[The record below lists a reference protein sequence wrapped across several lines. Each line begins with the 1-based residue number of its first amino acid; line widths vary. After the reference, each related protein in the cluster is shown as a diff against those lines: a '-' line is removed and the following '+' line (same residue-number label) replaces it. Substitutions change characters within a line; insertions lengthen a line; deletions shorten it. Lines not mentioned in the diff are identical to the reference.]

1 MTTRREILEAVRAG
15 AMTPEAAYAQIAAL
29 AKEGG
34 SGGADQADRTDPME
48 RTDRSHG
55 ADAAGDGIAVIG
67 MAGRFPGAA
76 DVGEYWRNLCEGR
89 DSVGEVPP
97 ARWDHAAY
105 YSADS
110 KAPGKCATKWGGF
123 LADADKFDP
132 LFFNL
137 SPREAERMDPQQR
150 LFLQEAW
157 KAFEDAGCADER
169 LQALKCGVFV
179 GCKDGDYRDRL
190 RAGGTDAYGLMGND
204 SAILSA
210 RIAYHLN
217 LHGPAISV
225 DTACSSSAVALHLAC
240 ESLRS
245 GACELALAGGAVL
258 MTSPESFVTLSR
270 LNAFSATGRC
280 RAFAAGADGFVPAEA
295 VAAVVLKPL
304 AAARRD
310 GDRIYGVIRGTAVNQ
325 DGRSNGIT
333 APSAPAQTALIREL
347 YDRLKLDPTTI
358 GYIETH
364 GTGTALGDPIEVE
377 GLTRAFRHY
386 TERRGFCA
394 LGAVKSNTGHPML
407 ASGVSALIKVLLCL
421 RHRELVPSLHFDAPN
436 PHIDFE
442 GSPFFVNT
450 RRQAWAVPA
459 GGLRRAG
466 LSSFGF
472 SGTNVHLVV
481 EEAEG
486 VEKDGKDLTDRT
498 NGTDRTD
505 LTSRVRLYAFS
516 GKTTEALLRRAAE
529 LAAWLRGPEGAAASA
544 ADIAWTLGAGRTH
557 LAERAA
563 VVAKSKAELLGVL
576 DRVLAEGVDSAAWR
590 RGAPAP
596 ENERGELTARAEALA
611 ADGRTLRA
619 GEARETL
626 EALATLYGRGASLP
640 WRTVTA
646 GGRTISLPAYPFAR
660 ERHWI
665 EWPARKTETE
675 DKTYG
680 ANGKD
685 GTDRATVGGEL
696 NFYTTRWEPVE
707 GRPAVPEREPGAV
720 VWRWSGGAGS
730 VAERVR
736 AAAEA
741 ARGLVARIAA
751 ERPGTTRRLVVLA
764 ESATPAAD
772 PVADFL
778 GGWVRSLRMVL
789 PRVAA
794 ILVRTTPEDAA
805 SAEGWAVKKT
815 FNREDDPKGREE
827 EDQPGSFRAGA
838 GLAELRCEGGQTW
851 RRVAERIAIPEG
863 EAVLRR
869 GGVYAITGGLGGVG
883 RRVARH
889 LLERYQA
896 RLLLIGR
903 SEAGTERLAE
913 LSRQGGEVI
922 YRRADLTR
930 PAELQAALAE
940 ARARFGL
947 LHGVIH
953 TAGVATS
960 ESVLERSD
968 ENLAA
973 VLGPKVAGTLALHA
987 ATAADD
993 LDFFAVF
1000 SSTAAV
1006 LGDFGQCDYAG
1017 ANAFLDGFAAWR
1029 EGERAAG
1036 RAQGRT
1042 VSFGWPL
1049 WREGGMHFGGATE
1062 REYLR
1067 TSGLAY
1073 LETGDGLAALERGL
1087 AARMAHV
1094 VVMPGDTG
1102 RADRALGLGGGAEKA
1117 ESGDR
1122 ACRTDRT
1129 DRTYDGTEEVKAG
1142 VLAAV
1147 ARVLKLDAAR
1157 VDVNRGL
1164 GEYGF
1169 DSINLKELADELA
1182 GDFGVEVSPAVF
1194 FARNTVAALTEHLVT
1209 RGVKARV
1216 AAGAAEA
1223 AGAGDRTNA
1232 ADKTDRTEDA
1242 GRSEPI
1248 AVIGLAGVFPGAA
1261 DAREFWAN
1269 LVAGKDSIREVP
1281 AERWDWRE
1289 YFEAGA
1295 TGEGPRAA
1303 SKWGGFIEGADRFD
1317 ARFFNLSPLEAQLMD
1332 PQQRLFLQTAWHA
1345 LEDAAVAPSSLAGR
1359 RVGVFAGAQFNDYDD
1374 LLALAG
1380 ERRPQRVTGC
1390 AHSVLANRVSYW
1402 LNLRGPSEAIDTAC
1416 SSGLVAVNRAVR
1428 ALRVGE
1434 CELAL
1439 AGAVC
1444 LILSPENMVG
1454 ASKLGVLSPDGRCR
1468 TFGKGAN
1475 GFVKGEGVGVL
1486 VLKPLSRAMADG
1498 DPVHAVIRASGVN
1511 HGGRAHSLTAP
1522 NPVAQAEL
1530 VETVYRE
1537 AGVPVESV
1545 GYVEAHGT
1553 GTELGDPTEVEGLRT
1568 AFAALADPRGPAAAG
1583 WCGLGSVKT
1592 NIGHLEPAAG
1602 IAGIMKVIFAL
1613 RHGVLPASLHAA
1625 EPNPFLKLEGS
1636 PFAVVRETREWVRA
1650 RKADGGEWPRRAGV
1664 SAFGFGG
1671 ANGHVLL
1678 EEYVGR
1684 AEKDRT
1690 DRTDGTDLT
1699 KGAAQ
1704 VIVLSARN
1712 EERLRATG
1720 RRLAAYLRA
1729 NAGRP
1734 GAPGLAE
1741 VAYTLQVGRDAME
1754 ARWATAAASV
1764 EDAVERIEGWL
1775 AGGANGKGT
1784 NKADGKN
1791 GTYGSEETRMSAWLR
1806 GEAVDWRAAW
1816 PGRAPRR
1823 VSLPGYAFAEDR
1835 HWFTAA
1841 LRKETPKAELGAVGG
1856 ETKET
1861 VAVPAT
1867 DWLLC
1872 DHRVAGV
1879 PTLPAAGSLALACQ
1893 AGAGRLGGRVE
1904 ELCDMVWLE
1913 RAQAAGERALELT
1926 LRVTTSEA
1934 ATARF
1939 EMTAGGAGTPRY
1951 AEGRAQAKAEAG
1963 AAPRLDLAAIR
1974 ARCGGRLDGAAA
1986 YAGLEARGMSF
1997 GPAFRTLKEIAAGQ
2011 GEALATLAL
2020 PAEACGWAG
2029 EVNPALLD
2037 GALQAIAGVAAKTE
2051 SAETLLPFSLGRLRI
2066 WGSATSA
2073 AVAHVVERP
2082 AAGTGL
2088 RKFDIGVASAD
2099 GTVFW
2104 ELRDLAVRIQ
2114 KTDSR
2119 PVPDEAVTLEF
2130 FERRWLPAPASPVRA
2145 GGWLTVL
2152 ALDEDAALAELLGRH
2167 VAVRRVVRVRTGR
2180 SFAQL
2185 GWELY
2190 AVRPDAPEDW
2200 RALYRALNPKPGEH
2214 WGVVNAWGAG
2224 KGFVPSAAALRPQVR
2239 KALYPCVG
2247 WAQAWLGGAARP
2259 TLRWVQLAAS
2269 DEMRPAQAAM
2279 TGVLATL
2286 AQEQPAF
2293 SGCVLER
2300 SGTDL
2305 LETVATRCVA
2315 EWSPGGAG
2323 GGRVRYADGV
2333 RTVER
2338 FAATAGPAASGGL
2351 AASLRPGG
2359 VYVLAGGLGGIGRA
2373 LTRVFAATAGARLV
2387 VLGRGADGVEA
2398 RERLRELRDAGAEVL
2413 ACAVD
2418 LADGP
2423 AVAVALARAREKFGA
2438 LHGVVQCAGVTRDRL
2453 VQAKTGDDL
2462 DAVLAPKVDGTVWLD
2477 AATRGDALDFFVVC
2491 SSMAGVTGNVGQ
2503 ADYAYANAFL
2513 DNWAEWRR
2521 GEVAAGR
2528 RSGKTLSVA
2537 WPLWAEG
2544 GMKVEP
2550 RAAAWMRE
2558 KFGLVPLPTEMG
2570 LRVLAD
2576 ALAADAGQVV
2586 LLAKAAGG
2594 PAAANAQ
2601 AGGDARAE
2609 EKAQAKAKKAE
2620 DGAYRS
2626 YEGKS
2631 GGGAGADRLEAYLKA
2646 VLAKETGLAE
2656 ADIEA
2661 GAALER
2667 YGIDSLLAMGLTRAL
2682 ERDFGELP
2690 KTLFFEYQTLAA
2702 LAAYLRREHP
2712 ATVARVAG
2720 GAGGGDQADRSDR
2733 TDRTDQADRTDRT
2746 DLKDGI
2752 AIVGLSGRFPMAE
2765 DIDALW
2771 ANLKAGKDCITEI
2784 PAERWDWRVDFDP
2797 VRGREGKTYSKW
2809 GGFLDDADKFDSLF
2823 FSIAP
2828 REAETMDPQERIFL
2842 EEVWKTLENAG
2853 YARSALAGRKVGVFV
2868 GVMYN
2873 QYQLFAA
2880 EEALK
2885 GNPVALGSSASS
2897 IANRVSYVFDWHG
2910 PSLALDTMCS
2920 SSLTAL
2926 HLACESLRRG
2936 EVEAAVA
2943 GGVNLSIHPQKY
2955 LQLGFGEFASSDG
2968 RCRSFGEGGDGYV
2981 PGEGVGAVLLKPL
2994 ARAVAD
3000 GDRIL
3005 GLIRGSAVNHGGKT
3019 NGYSVPNPVAQGE
3032 VVADALRAA
3041 GVNARELSYVEA
3053 HGTGTALG
3061 DPIEVAG
3068 LVRAFGHDTAERGFC
3083 ALGSVK
3089 SNLGHLE
3096 SAAGMAGLAKVLLQ
3110 MEHGE
3115 LAPTIHAEPANP
3127 NIRFPDTP
3135 FVVQTRMAPWA
3146 RPAGGGKRVAGISSF
3161 GAGGANAH
3169 VIVEEWTE
3177 MEEADRADR
3186 TDLRGEEAVVISA
3199 FDEERLRE
3207 VAGRLAAFLDG
3218 AGAGLRWRDVAFTLQ
3233 VGRTPLPERL
3243 GLVAKSAAE
3252 AAALLRGWLEGK
3264 GAGVTQGNA
3273 KRRGAALVAGPAGAR
3288 YVAALWTDGD
3298 LATLVRLWTAG
3309 AEIDWVELR
3318 RGAAARR
3325 VALPAYPFK
3334 RVRHWVPGR
3343 REGGG
3348 AALAASGGGRLHP
3361 LVHRNESDFREQR
3374 FVTNLDEAEPV
3385 LADHRVL
3392 GGTWL
3397 SAVAMLE
3404 MARWAAERA
3413 GGRPVTQLY
3422 DLVWERAVAAP
3433 DAAHLA
3439 LVLGPTEDG
3448 AAFVLRDAR
3457 DETRRFAGGRT
3468 SVAPAAAAAALN
3480 LAEIEARC
3488 PRLTSGAE
3496 LYAECARHG
3505 VEYGAF
3511 YRSIEGL
3518 RVGEGEALAWL
3529 GRPSGPDA
3537 AAGLDLSML
3546 DGALQSVGA
3555 LLRSGS
3561 TDAGPFVPFALE
3573 RVELHAAMPARAA
3586 VAVRR
3591 AAGVARG
3598 SSIQKFDLT
3607 IANPEGTVCV
3617 MLKGLALRMATPVVA
3632 DNKAGA
3638 AALEAVRPERLT
3650 GPAGGGAE
3658 AKAKDNAAPLEDGGR
3673 GAVGVYLRGLVAV
3686 ALKVEPARIAGG
3698 EPLDSYGFDSVLMM
3712 RLTRELERDFGAL
3725 PKTLFFEHRSLDEL
3739 AGYFA
3744 AEHGARVAE
3753 RFGVRAAAPA
3763 PVPPGTVAPVR
3774 ATLPGLRRE
3783 TLTRAGAGKGSG
3795 APAAGAAIAIVG
3807 LAGRYP
3813 EADTLE
3819 EFWANLRAGRDS
3831 IAEVPAE
3838 RWDHAAIFDPTP
3850 GKPGKT
3856 YSKWG
3861 GWVRDA
3867 DKFDPL
3873 FFAIAPREAEFM
3885 DPQERLFLQTAWHSC
3900 EDAGLTRAKLAGRKA
3915 GVFVG
3920 VMYGHYQLMEPDAAG
3935 VPPGTSFASIANRV
3949 SYFLDLQGP
3958 SLAVDTMC
3966 SSSLTAIHLACESL
3980 RRGESELAIAG
3991 GVNLTLHPN
4000 KYLQLSHGRFASTD
4014 GRCRAF
4020 GAEGDG
4026 YVPGEGVGAVVL
4038 KPLAQAETD
4047 GDPIYGV
4054 LRATTT
4060 NHGGRTNGYSV
4071 PNPAAQARVVG
4082 EALAAAG
4089 VDPADISYVE
4099 AHGTGTAL
4107 GDPVEIRGLTKAF
4120 EMAGPGWRCALGS
4133 VKSNIGH
4140 LESAA
4145 GMAALT
4151 KVLLQMRHRELVP
4164 SLHAEALNP
4173 HIDFAKT
4180 PFVVQR
4186 ELAPWKSTALGVDG
4200 REGERPR
4207 MAGISSFGA
4216 GGANAHLIVEEWVGA
4231 EAEDRTD
4238 RADRTNRTDL
4248 EDARVVVISTRN
4260 AKALR
4265 PLVEAWV
4272 EFLAKTRAPLAG
4284 IAASSQLRREPM
4296 AERLAVCAR
4305 TVAEL
4310 RTALAAWLA
4319 GGEAGPVEGAEI
4331 FAGRVQAGAAPAAGA
4346 LVSGEEGAA
4355 FLRAVI
4361 AQRNAAKLAQLWT
4374 GGVSIDWS
4382 LLYLDEPAPAP
4393 VRLPLYVFARDRY
4406 WLGADG
4412 VRVRA
4417 AEGAGGGSD
4426 RSDLADRTYAKEP
4439 LKAEVVAAGEE
4450 GASVRIAV
4458 GAERGFVRD
4467 HLVGGRRLLP
4477 GVACLELVRRALAAA
4492 WPGAAAGEWRH
4503 LVWAAPLEVPDA
4515 GVDLWIEL
4523 RRKPGRWEFTLE
4535 TRAMGGGRTV
4545 HVQGRVAERSA
4556 AAGAMRLDIEA
4567 LRARC
4572 AERLEGEEV
4581 YGRFAEIGFA
4591 YGPAMRA
4598 VEFIQAGPGEALA
4611 RLAAAPEAGIEW
4623 TPALLDGALQA
4634 VLGTT
4639 RTGAGADGGRARA
4652 YLPFSAGEVWL
4663 ASGALP
4669 ARAWAHIVAGTEDAN
4684 TRRYQIAVC
4693 DDAGE
4698 VRVRLKDFAVRAA
4711 AARSGETAVPE
4722 NGAGPGPEVAAYVP
4736 EWVEQALPEAPEG
4749 GGARKVV
4756 LVASED
4762 EVWLDAA
4769 RRAGAAAVR
4778 LPADEA
4784 AWATAVAAAAET
4796 WGMRVSQ
4803 VILDGRGEEALRP
4816 EWVAAAK
4823 ALLRAR
4829 GPMHLTIAGRA
4840 GDGEAVAGLGG
4851 FARTVQAEA
4860 PTLRVTLLG
4869 LVEPTVETVLAA
4881 ARAEADAPAAD
4892 LETRRDA
4899 AGLRRVRRWREASW
4913 PSAVAAWRA
4922 GTYLITGGAG
4932 GLGRIFAT
4940 EATRWPGVRVVLVGR
4955 SPENEDIAAWLRG
4968 LRAGGA
4974 QIEYRSCDLTRSEAV
4989 TSLVRALRTEG
5000 APIRGVVHAAGVLR
5014 DRLLAQKGWADFEAV
5029 LAPKAAGARNLDE
5042 ALADE
5047 ELDFFAVFSSTAGAL
5062 GNPGQADYAA
5072 ANGALDAFAR
5082 LRASDAAA
5090 GRRQGRTV
5098 SFNWPYWREGGM
5110 RIEARML
5117 GWIEQETGLRPLETS
5132 AGLAAFAAG
5141 LAGTE
5146 PQVLVLAG
5154 DQPRIRKALG
5164 LAERR
5169 PEAAKS
5175 ARPVA
5180 PEAKAEIGA
5189 TKTSPAKET
5198 AAELVARVERELAGM
5213 TADLLK
5219 VPVAELDPQVEL
5231 GEYGMDSIAMMTMLN
5246 RIEALHDCT
5255 LDPNVIAS
5263 QGTLGRL
5270 ARHLVETGAVRAEHA
5285 EERNLTDL
5293 ADRTN
5298 LIERTE
5304 GAERRA
5310 PAAVMAEPVPVADGR
5325 IAVVA
5330 MACRFPRSPSLEAY
5344 WENLREGRNLISE
5357 IPPDRWD
5364 VERFYSADKK
5374 APQRAYSKWG
5384 GFMDGVDLF
5393 DAKYFGVSEQDAAL
5407 MDPQQRHLLEL
5418 TQELFDRAGYRRAEL
5433 DGTRTGVFVGGG
5445 QSAYLA
5451 ESRRIPES
5459 HMKHRVVGM
5468 IQNMMAARVADFFN
5482 LKGPAQTI
5490 DTACSS
5496 SLVALHFACQSLL
5509 AGDCELAVVGGAE
5522 LLIDPYQFVGFSK
5535 AEVLS
5540 DDGQCYVFDE
5550 RAKGIVLGEGAG
5562 VVLLKPYA
5570 RAVADG
5576 DIICGVIRGSAINND
5591 GRTMGLTVPSQ
5602 EGQKDVIRRALEKSG
5617 VSAATIG
5624 YLEAHGTGTLLG
5636 DPIEIRAATQV
5647 FAEAGAGRQVCA
5659 VGSVKS
5665 NMGHL
5670 VRAAGIAS
5678 FIKVMLALWHRTI
5691 PATINC
5697 ARPHPRFKFGESPFY
5712 PVTATRPWAEL
5723 AGVRRAGISS
5733 FGFGGT
5739 NCHVVVE
5746 EHLEAPE
5753 KPGLA
5758 DVIKGKDLAGAAG
5771 LERELN
5777 ALSQ

>member
-1 MTTRREILEAVRAG
+1 MTTRREILEAVQTG
-15 AMTPEAAYAQIAAL
+15 KISPEAAYARIAAL
-29 AKEGG
+29 GTGG
-34 SGGADQADRTDPME
+34 TAGGADPANRTE
-48 RTDRSHG
+48 RKDRSHG
-55 ADAAGDGIAVIG
+55 AEDEGIAVIG

-76 DVGEYWRNLCEGR
+76 NVGEYWRNLCEGR
-89 DSVGEVPP
+89 DAVGEVP
-97 ARWDHAAY
+97 AERWDHAAY
-105 YSADS
+105 YSADP

-132 LFFNL
+132 LFFNV

-190 RAGGTDAYGLMGND
+190 RAEGTDAYGLMGND

-217 LHGPAISV
+217 LRGPAISV
-225 DTACSSSAVALHLAC
+225 DTACSSSAMALHLAC

-270 LNAFSATGRC
+270 LNAFSASGRC
-280 RAFAAGADGFVPAEA
+280 RPFAAGADGFVPAEA

-377 GLTRAFRHY
+377 GLTQAFRHY

-421 RHRELVPSLHFDAPN
+421 HHRELVPSLHFDAPN

-450 RRQAWAVPA
+450 RRQAWAAA
-459 GGLRRAG
+459 GGRRRAG

-472 SGTNVHLVV
+472 SGTNVHMVV
-481 EEAEG
+481 EEAVTEAG
-486 VEKDGKDLTDRT
+486 TPRA
-498 NGTDRTD
+498 NGTEGTYDEEA
-505 LTSRVRLYAFS
+505 RLFAFS
-516 GKTTEALLRRAAE
+516 AKDPEALGRRAAE
-529 LAAWLRGPEGAAASA
+529 LAAWLRGPEGKAASV
-544 ADIAWTLGAGRTH
+544 ADVAWTLGAGRSH

-563 VVAKSKAELLGVL
+563 VVAESKAELLGVME
-576 DRVLAEGVDSAAWR
+576 RVAAEGVDSAAWR
-590 RGAPAP
+590 RGAAAP
-596 ENERGELTARAEALA
+596 ESERAELTARAEALA
-611 ADGRTLRA
+611 GDAHETRA
-619 GEARETL
+619 RMVLERRALETL
-626 EALATLYGRGASLP
+626 AELYLRGASLP
-640 WRTVTA
+640 WRAVVA

-665 EWPARKTETE
+665 EWPAAKAGTETADRTSGADGTE
-675 DKTYG
+675 AAYDKT
-680 ANGKD
+680 
-685 GTDRATVGGEL
+685 RAGRGL
-696 NFYTTRWEPVE
+696 NFYTTRWEVVE
-707 GRPAVPEREPGAV
+707 GSPAEGHEAGTV

-741 ARGLVARIAA
+741 ARGVVARIAA
-751 ERPGTTRRLVVLA
+751 ERPSATRRLVVVA
-764 ESATPAAD
+764 ESATPGAD

-794 ILVRTTPEDAA
+794 TLVRATPEEAA
-805 SAEGWAVKKT
+805 RAEGWAARVGP
-815 FNREDDPKGREE
+815 D
-827 EDQPGSFRAGA
+827 
-838 GLAELRCEGGQTW
+838 LAELRCEGGRAW
-851 RRVAERIAIPEG
+851 RRVAGRIAMPESG
-863 EAVLRR
+863 PVLKR
-869 GGVYAITGGLGGVG
+869 GGVYVITGGLGGVG
-883 RRVARH
+883 RRIARH
-889 LLERYQA
+889 LLERYGA

-903 SEAGTERLAE
+903 SEAGAERLAE
-913 LSRQGGEVI
+913 LRGLGGEVI

-930 PAELQAALAE
+930 PAEVQTALAE
-940 ARARFGL
+940 ARARFGRV
-947 LHGVIH
+947 HGVIH
-953 TAGVATS
+953 AAGAS
-960 ESVLERSD
+960 AAESVLERST
-968 ENLAA
+968 ETLAA
-973 VLGPKVAGTLALHA
+973 VLGPKVAGTLALQA
-987 ATAADD
+987 ATAADE

-1017 ANAFLDGFAAWR
+1017 ANAFLDGFAVWR

-1042 VSFGWPL
+1042 VSFAWPL
-1049 WREGGMHFGGATE
+1049 WREGGMHFGGKTE
-1062 REYLR
+1062 QEYLR

-1073 LETGDGLAALERGL
+1073 LETGDAMAALERGL
-1087 AARMAHV
+1087 AAGIALV
-1094 VVMPGDTG
+1094 VVMPGEAA
-1102 RADRALGLGGGAEKA
+1102 RADRALGLGAAGGA
-1117 ESGDR
+1117 GG
-1122 ACRTDRT
+1122 RTDRAEQTERT
-1129 DRTYDGTEEVKAG
+1129 DGGMGGVRAG

-1147 ARVLKLDAAR
+1147 ARVLKLDSAR

-1182 GDFGVEVSPAVF
+1182 RDFGVEVSPAVF
-1194 FARNTVAALTEHLVT
+1194 FARNTVAALAEHLV
-1209 RGVKARV
+1209 GKGAKARV
-1216 AAGAAEA
+1216 E
-1223 AGAGDRTNA
+1223 AGDRTEDRADLADRTKRADRTDLA
-1232 ADKTDRTEDA
+1232 ADGD
-1242 GRSEPI
+1242 GPI

-1269 LVAGKDSIREVP
+1269 LTAGKDSVREVP

-1317 ARFFNLSPLEAQLMD
+1317 ARFFKLSPLEAQLMD
-1332 PQQRLFLQTAWHA
+1332 PQQRLFLQAAWHA

-1428 ALRVGE
+1428 ALRTGE

-1475 GFVKGEGVGVL
+1475 GFVKGEGVGVF
-1486 VLKPLSRAMADG
+1486 VLKPLARAQADG
-1498 DPVHAVIRASGVN
+1498 DPIHAVIRASGVN

-1553 GTELGDPTEVEGLRT
+1553 GTELGDPTEVEGLRM
-1568 AFAALADPRGPAAAG
+1568 AFAALSDGRAPAAAG

-1602 IAGIMKVIFAL
+1602 IAGMMKVIFAL

-1625 EPNPFLKLEGS
+1625 ELNPFLKLEGS
-1636 PFAVVRETREWVRA
+1636 PFTVVRETRAWPRVR
-1650 RKADGGEWPRRAGV
+1650 RADGGEWPRRAGV

-1678 EEYVGR
+1678 EEYAATGAGNGTKRTDR
-1684 AEKDRT
+1684 ADRT
-1690 DRTDGTDLT
+1690 DRIDLT

-1704 VIVLSARN
+1704 AIVLSARS

-1720 RRLAAYLRA
+1720 RRLAAYLRKA
-1729 NAGRP
+1729 AGEP
-1734 GAPGLAE
+1734 DAPGLAE
-1741 VAYTLQVGRDAME
+1741 VAYTLQVGREAME
-1754 ARWATAAASV
+1754 VRWA
-1764 EDAVERIEGWL
+1764 AVARSLEEAVQRLEGWL
-1775 AGGANGKGT
+1775 AGGAEAGGGT
-1784 NKADGKN
+1784 NRTDGT
-1791 GTYGSEETRMSAWLR
+1791 GGAYGPEGARAEAWLR
-1806 GEAVDWRAAW
+1806 GGMVDWRAAW
-1816 PGRAPRR
+1816 GGREPRR

-1841 LRKETPKAELGAVGG
+1841 RKETPPAATNGKG
-1856 ETKET
+1856 EET
-1861 VAVPAT
+1861 VRLPAT
-1867 DWLLC
+1867 DWLLR

-1879 PTLPAAGSLALACQ
+1879 PTLPAAGSLALAHKIC
-1893 AGAGRLGGRVE
+1893 AERLGGRVE
-1904 ELCDMVWLE
+1904 ELRDVVWLA
-1913 RAQAAGERALELT
+1913 RAQAPETETLELA
-1926 LRVTTSEA
+1926 LR
-1934 ATARF
+1934 ATAREADALRF
-1939 EMTAGGAGTPRY
+1939 KVTPAGAEAPVY
-1951 AEGRAQAKAEAG
+1951 AEGRALARAEAG
-1963 AAPRLDLAAIR
+1963 AAPRLELAAIR
-1974 ARCGGRLDGAAA
+1974 ARCGGRMDGAAA
-1986 YAGLEARGMSF
+1986 YAGLEARGMRF
-1997 GPAFRTLKEIAAGQ
+1997 GPAFRTLKDIATGK

-2020 PAEACGWAG
+2020 PAEARGWAG

-2037 GALQAIAGVAAKTE
+2037 GALQAIAGVAAE
-2051 SAETLLPFSLGRLRI
+2051 AGGEETLLPFSLGRLRI
-2066 WGSATSA
+2066 LGPATA
-2073 AVAHVVERP
+2073 EAVAHLRERP
-2082 AAGTGL
+2082 VAAGPGL
-2088 RKFDIGVASAD
+2088 RKFDIEVASAD
-2099 GTVFW
+2099 GAVFW
-2104 ELRDLAVRIQ
+2104 ELRELAVRIQ
-2114 KTDSR
+2114 KTDAKAG
-2119 PVPDEAVTLEF
+2119 PGGTVKLEF
-2130 FERRWLPAPASPVRA
+2130 FERRRVPAPTVPAVAS
-2145 GGWLTVL
+2145 GELSVL
-2152 ALDEDAALAELLGRH
+2152 VLDEDGALAELLGRH
-2167 VAVRRVVRVRTGR
+2167 VAVRRVVRVRSGR
-2180 SFAQL
+2180 GFAEL
-2185 GWELY
+2185 GWNLY

-2200 RALYRALNPKPGEH
+2200 RKLYQALEPRAGER
-2214 WGVVNAWGAG
+2214 WGVVNAWGAA
-2224 KGFVPSAAALRPQVR
+2224 KGFVPGAAALRPQVR
-2239 KALYPCVG
+2239 KALHACVG
-2247 WAQAWLGGAARP
+2247 WVQAWLGSASRP
-2259 TLRWVQLAAS
+2259 VMRWVQLAAAG
-2269 DEMRPAQAAM
+2269 EACPAQTAV
-2279 TGVLATL
+2279 TGLLATL

-2300 SGTDL
+2300 GAADL
-2305 LETVATRCVA
+2305 PETVATRCVA
-2315 EWSPGGAG
+2315 EWGPGGARIG
-2323 GGRVRYADGV
+2323 LVQYDQGV
-2333 RTVER
+2333 RTIEGI
-2338 FAATAGPAASGGL
+2338 AAVAGPAASGGL

-2373 LTRVFAATAGARLV
+2373 LARPFAAAAGARLV
-2387 VLGRGADGVEA
+2387 LLGRGVDGTEG
-2398 RERLRELRDAGAEVL
+2398 RERVRELRDAGIDVL

-2423 AVAVALARAREKFGA
+2423 AVASALARAREKFGV
-2438 LHGVVQCAGVTRDRL
+2438 LHGVIQCAGVTRDRL
-2453 VQAKTGDDL
+2453 VQAKTVAEI
-2462 DAVLAPKVDGTVWLD
+2462 DAVLAPKLDGTLWLD

-2491 SSMAGVTGNVGQ
+2491 SSMAGVTGNAGQ

-2513 DNWAEWRR
+2513 DAWAGWRR

-2544 GMKVEP
+2544 GMRVEP
-2550 RAAAWMRE
+2550 RTEAWMRE
-2558 KFGLVPLPTEMG
+2558 KFGLAPLPTELG

-2576 ALAADAGQVV
+2576 ALAGEAGQVMVLAKAVSKPAEQTGHADAG
-2586 LLAKAAGG
+2586 
-2594 PAAANAQ
+2594 
-2601 AGGDARAE
+2601 ARTE
-2609 EKAQAKAKKAE
+2609 EKAPAKAKKAE
-2620 DGAYRS
+2620 DGTYRT
-2626 YEGKS
+2626 YGAKATYDRKA
-2631 GGGAGADRLEAYLKA
+2631 GGGAGTDRLEAYLKA

-2656 ADIEA
+2656 AEIEA

-2702 LAAYLRREHP
+2702 LAGYLRREH
-2712 ATVARVAG
+2712 AAAVARVAG
-2720 GAGGGDQADRSDR
+2720 AGGVEAGGREGREQTDADPEPENRMDRTDQ
-2733 TDRTDQADRTDRT
+2733 TDRTDQGERD
-2746 DLKDGI
+2746 DGAI

-2765 DIDALW
+2765 DVDALW
-2771 ANLKAGKDCITEI
+2771 ENLKAGRDCITEI

-2853 YARSALAGRKVGVFV
+2853 YARAALAGRKVGVFV

-2910 PSLALDTMCS
+2910 PSLAVDTMCS
-2920 SSLTAL
+2920 SSLTAI

-2936 EVEAAVA
+2936 EIEAAVA
-2943 GGVNLSIHPQKY
+2943 GGVNLSLHPQKY

-2994 ARAVAD
+2994 ARALAD

-3005 GLIRGSAVNHGGKT
+3005 GVVRGSAVNHGGKT
-3019 NGYSVPNPVAQGE
+3019 NGYSVPNPVAQAE
-3032 VVADALRAA
+3032 VVSDALQAA
-3041 GVNARELSYVEA
+3041 GVKARALSYVEA

-3061 DPIEVAG
+3061 DPIELAG
-3068 LVRAFGHDTAERGFC
+3068 LVRAFGRDTVERGFC

-3110 MEHGE
+3110 MRHGE
-3115 LAPTIHAEPANP
+3115 LVPTIHAEPANP
-3127 NIRFPDTP
+3127 NLRFEGTP
-3135 FVVQTRMAPWA
+3135 FLVQTRAAAWE
-3146 RPAGGGKRVAGISSF
+3146 RPAGGGARLAGISSF

-3169 VIVEEWTE
+3169 VIVEEWAGAAGT
-3177 MEEADRADR
+3177 DQADR
-3186 TDLRGEEAVVISA
+3186 TDGADLAEAVVLSA

-3207 VAGRLAAFLDG
+3207 VAGRLAAFLEG
-3218 AGAGLRWRDVAFTLQ
+3218 VGAGLRWRDVVFTLQ

-3252 AAALLRGWLEGK
+3252 AAALLRSWLEGR
-3264 GAGVTQGNA
+3264 GAGVVQGNV
-3273 KRRGAALVAGPAGAR
+3273 KQRGAALVAGQAGAR
-3288 YVAALWTDGD
+3288 YVAALWADGD
-3298 LATLVRLWTAG
+3298 LTTLVRLWTAG
-3309 AEIDWVELR
+3309 TEIDWAELR
-3318 RGAAARR
+3318 RGETTRR

-3343 REGGG
+3343 REGVGLI
-3348 AALAASGGGRLHP
+3348 AAAGGGGRLHP

-3374 FVTNLDEAEPV
+3374 FVTNLNETEAV

-3413 GGRPVTQLY
+3413 GGRAVTQLH

-3433 DAAHLA
+3433 DAANLA

-3468 SVAPAAAAAALN
+3468 GGAPLAPAAGLS

-3488 PRLTSGAE
+3488 PRLTTGTE

-3511 YRSIEGL
+3511 YRTIEGL

-3529 GRPSGPDA
+3529 ARPSAAGE

-3561 TDAGPFVPFALE
+3561 TEAGPFVPFALE

-3586 VAVRR
+3586 VVVRR

-3607 IANPEGTVCV
+3607 IADPDGTVCV
-3617 MLKGLALRMATPVVA
+3617 ALKGLALRMATPVVA
-3632 DNKAGA
+3632 DTRAGA
-3638 AALEAVRPERLT
+3638 AALEAARSEKAA
-3650 GPAGGGAE
+3650 GPMPGADAE
-3658 AKAKDNAAPLEDGGR
+3658 ANAQDTAAPAELGER
-3673 GAVGVYLRGLVAV
+3673 AALGAYLRGLVAA

-3712 RLTRELERDFGAL
+3712 RLTRELERDFGPL

-3753 RFGVRAAAPA
+3753 RFGVRTVAGTPVAPA
-3763 PVPPGTVAPVR
+3763 PVPPGAVAPVR

-3783 TLTRAGAGKGSG
+3783 TLARAGAGKGG
-3795 APAAGAAIAIVG
+3795 GTPAAGAAIAIVG

-3813 EADTLE
+3813 EAETLE

-3885 DPQERLFLQTAWHSC
+3885 DPQERLFLQTAWHAC
-3900 EDAGLTRAKLAGRKA
+3900 EDAGLTRARLAGRKA

-3920 VMYGHYQLMEPDAAG
+3920 VMYGQYQLMEPDAAG

-4038 KPLAQAETD
+4038 KTLAQAEAD
-4047 GDPIYGV
+4047 GDLIYGV
-4054 LRATTT
+4054 LRATTM

-4107 GDPVEIRGLTKAF
+4107 GDPVEVRGLTKAF
-4120 EMAGPGWRCALGS
+4120 EAAGPGWRCALGS

-4145 GMAALT
+4145 GIAALT

-4164 SLHAEALNP
+4164 SLHAGTLNP
-4173 HIDFAKT
+4173 HIDFGKS

-4186 ELAPWKSTALGVDG
+4186 ELAPWTTPALGAGG

-4207 MAGISSFGA
+4207 VAGISSFGA
-4216 GGANAHLIVEEWVGA
+4216 GGANAHVIVEEYAEGGA
-4231 EAEDRTD
+4231 EGMDRTGD
-4238 RADRTNRTDL
+4238 EA
-4248 EDARVVVISTRN
+4248 EVVLISARN
-4260 AKALR
+4260 AKSLR
-4265 PLVEAWV
+4265 AQVETWV
-4272 EFLAKTRAPLAG
+4272 AFLAKTRAPLAG
-4284 IAASSQLRREPM
+4284 IAASSQLRRDPM

-4305 TVAEL
+4305 SVAEL
-4310 RTALAAWLA
+4310 RAGLAGWLA
-4319 GGEAGPVEGAEI
+4319 GGGAGGVGGVEI

-4361 AQRNAAKLAQLWT
+4361 AQRNAAKLAQLWA

-4382 LLYLDEPAPAP
+4382 LLYLDGPAPAA
-4393 VRLPLYVFARDRY
+4393 VRLPLYAFARDRY
-4406 WLGADG
+4406 WLGEG
-4412 VRVRA
+4412 VRVRMGTG
-4417 AEGAGGGSD
+4417 AEEGTD
-4426 RSDLADRTYAKEP
+4426 RPNRTDRTHAGEA
-4439 LKAEVVAAGEE
+4439 LKAELVEAGEE
-4450 GASVRIAV
+4450 GATVRIAV
-4458 GAERGFVRD
+4458 GAGLGFVRD
-4467 HLVGGRRLLP
+4467 HVVGGRRLLP

-4492 WPGAAAGEWRH
+4492 RPGATAGEWRH
-4503 LVWAAPLEVPDA
+4503 LVWAAPLEVPEA
-4515 GVDLWIEL
+4515 GAEVWIEL
-4523 RRKPGRWEFTLE
+4523 RRKPGRHEFTLE
-4535 TRAMGGGRTV
+4535 TRTDGGGRTV
-4545 HVQGRVAERSA
+4545 HVQGRVSEGA
-4556 AAGAMRLDIEA
+4556 AASGGPRLDID
-4567 LRARC
+4567 LIRARC
-4572 AERLEGEEV
+4572 AGRVEGAEV
-4581 YGRFAEIGFA
+4581 YARFGKIGFA

-4598 VEFIQAGPGEALA
+4598 VEFIQAGAGEALA
-4611 RLAAAPEAGIEW
+4611 RLAARPEDGIDW

-4634 VLGTT
+4634 VLGAT
-4639 RTGAGADGGRARA
+4639 RVEADGGSGAARA
-4652 YLPFSAGEVWL
+4652 FLPFSAGEVL
-4663 ASGALP
+4663 VAAGTLP
-4669 ARAWAHIVAGTEDAN
+4669 AAGWAHIVAGPEEAN
-4684 TRRYQIAVC
+4684 TRRYQITIC
-4693 DDAGE
+4693 DSAGE
-4698 VRVRLKDFAVRAA
+4698 VQARLKDFVVRAA
-4711 AARSGETAVPE
+4711 AGTARPSETAAMAE
-4722 NGAGPGPEVAAYVP
+4722 TGPEAACYVP
-4736 EWVEQALPEAPEG
+4736 EWADAALSDAADAEG
-4749 GGARKVV
+4749 AARKVV
-4756 LVASED
+4756 LVATED
-4762 EVWLDAA
+4762 EAWLDAA
-4769 RRAGAAAVR
+4769 RLAGAGATR

-4784 AWATAVAAAAET
+4784 AWAAALATAAET
-4796 WGMRVSQ
+4796 WGTRVSQ
-4803 VILDGRGEEALRP
+4803 VVIDGRGETILRP
-4816 EWVAAAK
+4816 EWVAGVK
-4823 ALLRAR
+4823 ALLRVRAPLHLVIVGAAR
-4829 GPMHLTIAGRA
+4829 
-4840 GDGEAVAGLGG
+4840 DEEAVAGLGG

-4860 PTLRVTLLG
+4860 PALRVTLLG
-4869 LVEPTVETVLAA
+4869 LGEPTVEEALAA
-4881 ARAEADAPAAD
+4881 ARAEAGAPAAD
-4892 LETRRDA
+4892 VEVRRDA
-4899 AGLRRVRRWREASW
+4899 AGMRQVRRWRETAW
-4913 PSAVAAWRA
+4913 PAEAAAWRA
-4922 GTYLITGGAG
+4922 GTWLITGGAG
-4932 GLGRIFAT
+4932 GLGRIFAA
-4940 EATRWPGVRVVLVGR
+4940 EAARRPGVRVVLVGR
-4955 SPENEDIAAWLRG
+4955 SPENDDIAAWLNG
-4968 LRAGGA
+4968 LRADGA
-4974 QIEYRSCDLTRSEAV
+4974 RIEYRSCDLSRGEAV
-4989 TSLVRALRTEG
+4989 EALVRAVRAEG
-5000 APIRGVVHAAGVLR
+5000 GPIRGVVHAAGVLR

-5029 LAPKAAGARNLDE
+5029 LAPKVTGAWNLDA

-5082 LRASDAAA
+5082 ARAAEVAA

-5110 RIEARML
+5110 RIDARTL
-5117 GWIEQETGLRPLETS
+5117 GWIEQETGLRPLETA

-5146 PQVLVLAG
+5146 PQMMVLAG
-5154 DQPRIRKALG
+5154 EQARIRKALG

-5169 PEAAKS
+5169 PEVRAAADVS
-5175 ARPVA
+5175 
-5180 PEAKAEIGA
+5180 EAVTAGMA
-5189 TKTSPAKET
+5189 
-5198 AAELVARVERELAGM
+5198 AAEAGGETVAERIARVEGELAGI
-5213 TADLLK
+5213 TAELLK
-5219 VPVAELDPQVEL
+5219 VPVGELDPQVEL

-5270 ARHLVETGAVRAEHA
+5270 ARHLVETGAVRAGATGVAGAGEQA
-5285 EERNLTDL
+5285 AGGPAGNGTDRADM
-5293 ADRTN
+5293 ADRTDPR
-5298 LIERTE
+5298 ESAARREPAVT
-5304 GAERRA
+5304 AERA
-5310 PAAVMAEPVPVADGR
+5310 PVADGR

-5357 IPPDRWD
+5357 VPAERWD
-5364 VERFYSADKK
+5364 VERFYSTDKK

-5384 GFMDGVDLF
+5384 GFMDGLELF

-5451 ESRRIPES
+5451 DSRRIPES

-5509 AGDCELAVVGGAE
+5509 AGDCEMAVVGGAE

-5602 EGQKDVIRRALEKSG
+5602 EGQKDVIRRALERSG

-5678 FIKVMLALWHRTI
+5678 FIKVMLALRHRTI

-5697 ARPHPRFKFGESPFY
+5697 ARPHPRFKFAESPFY

-5723 AGVRRAGISS
+5723 GGVRRAGISS

-5746 EHLEAPE
+5746 EHLEASERPE
-5753 KPGLA
+5753 TGPA
-5758 DVIKGKDLAGAAG
+5758 IKGKDLAGAAG
-5771 LERELN
+5771 PERELN
-5777 ALSQ
+5777 ALSK